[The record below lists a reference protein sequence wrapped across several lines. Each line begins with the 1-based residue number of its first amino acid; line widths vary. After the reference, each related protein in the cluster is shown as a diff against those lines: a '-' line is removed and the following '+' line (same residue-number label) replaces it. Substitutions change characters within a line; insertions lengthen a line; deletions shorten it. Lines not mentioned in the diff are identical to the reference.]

1 MRGLTLLVAAVIG
14 VGAATPAGARAAPTL
29 KSGSLEASVTE
40 APFALTLTDTRD
52 GDKLATLAGAP
63 NAPDDPHARYGT
75 LGYSFDLRVPVL
87 NNAYLGYYA
96 AAEAESVWFHATRVR
111 TRRQEGSALVVIAD
125 TNDPLGHRLEVTLE

>member
-1 MRGLTLLVAAVIG
+1 MRGLNLLVAAVIG
-14 VGAATPAGARAAPTL
+14 AGAATPAGAQAAPTL
-29 KSGSLEASVTE
+29 KSGPLEATITE

-75 LGYSFDLRVPVL
+75 LGYSFDLREPVV
-87 NNAYLGYYA
+87 NNAYFGYYV

-111 TRRQEGSALVVIAD
+111 SARQQGDALVVIAD
-125 TNDPLGHRLEVTLE
+125 TNDPLGHR